1 MKPKPK
7 PLQSSSREFDS
18 NKFWRHYVA
27 TVDTEE
33 EWTQDRPQPGRG
45 SNRLFLFL
53 LLFHVF
59 LIGSVVLFNLVAE
72 RPKPVFLDNSVG
84 GKVVTSS
91 PSKNGSAGPQAL
103 AVPATPA
110 SKQGETV
117 EHRVEQGDSLKSI
130 ADASGVSQEEIAKMN
145 QIEVST
151 QLAVGSVLRVPKP
164 KTKPPVIP
172 VGVQPARVDE
182 KVLVQATTSKAGS
195 TIFKAVEP
203 TPAPTPAPKKV
214 ETPSAPKPET
224 SVASKPPEDKPKT
237 KAADNPPSAVKSKA
251 TEAKAIARPEP
262 PPTPPASKNTEVAK
276 TPPPSPPK
284 APETAASKSL
294 PRETPKTVAS
304 SASHT
309 VKPKETFYSI
319 SRKYSVKVEDLMRVN
334 GFTDPGKL
342 REGLVLKLPK

>member
-1 MKPKPK
+1 MKSKPK

-72 RPKPVFLDNSVG
+72 RPKPVFLDNSAG

-91 PSKNGSAGPQAL
+91 PNKNGSTGTQDPAA
-103 AVPATPA
+103 PATPA

-130 ADASGVSQEEIAKMN
+130 ADASGVTQEEIAKMN

-203 TPAPTPAPKKV
+203 TPPPPPAAKKV
-214 ETPSAPKPET
+214 ETPPVSKPET
-224 SVASKPPEDKPKT
+224 TVASKLPEDKPKT
-237 KAADNPPSAVKSKA
+237 KAADNPPSAAKSKA
-251 TEAKAIARPEP
+251 TEAKALTRPEP
-262 PPTPPASKNTEVAK
+262 PTVPAVSKTTEVTK

-284 APETAASKSL
+284 TSEPAAKV
-294 PRETPKTVAS
+294 VAKPAVS

-309 VKPKETFYSI
+309 VRPKETFYSI

-342 REGLVLKLPK
+342 REGIVLKLPK